1 MGNKTEEV
9 QIQNEIDELEDAEI
23 KINLEIYKLQLELN
37 KRLPKEKRKKLKKNY
52 EEIINKFQLRKG
64 PPKEY
69 TKLNLDPYEMLEMD
83 NDKNSQKIFN
93 ERKEIENKNKTKLK
107 SKIKTKDNYLDSG
120 LLKLKKRVKE
130 LDKMDKEEE
139 IIDIRKNKEIIKRDF
154 MKELNKVEKIKF
166 EEDVKEEMIKNIDK
180 LDEPDIN
187 ELNDSNK
194 KNEKLSEFYFD
205 ANNNENSEYEKKYLD
220 ELELYEN
227 IIKNKDLK
235 VNLEQVKLKKIKGNN
250 GEYSDYEYEI
260 ISNQELKKA
269 IEKRNDVIKNGDIIK
284 MDNSPYSEIDDEDEK
299 KDEKKSEDKSEDKND
314 SISEYY

>member
-69 TKLNLDPYEMLEMD
+69 IKLNLDPYDMLEMD
-83 NDKNSQKIFN
+83 YEKNSQKKFN
-93 ERKEIENKNKTKLK
+93 ERKEIENKNKKNN
-107 SKIKTKDNYLDSG
+107 KTKDNYLDSG

-139 IIDIRKNKEIIKRDF
+139 IIDIRKNKEMIKRDF

-187 ELNDSNK
+187 DLNDSKN
-194 KNEKLSEFYFD
+194 KNEKLSELYFD
-205 ANNNENSEYEKKYLD
+205 ANQNENSEYEKKYLD

-227 IIKNKDLK
+227 IIKLNEKELK
-235 VNLEQVKLKKIKGNN
+235 GKLEEVKLKKIKGEN

-260 ISNQELKKA
+260 ISNKEIKKA
-269 IEKRNDVIKNGDIIK
+269 IENRNDVIKNGNLVK
-284 MDNSPYSEIDDEDEK
+284 MDSSPYSEIEDEDEHK
-299 KDEKKSEDKSEDKND
+299 EEEEKSEDKQD
-314 SISEYY
+314 SISE